1 MKSLIAIFASTLL
14 VGAAHASVIYSFSSS
29 NYTFI
34 LGGMY
39 TTSMHLDLT
48 ITLDSLLATGTTTN
62 INTLPGFAMTVMDGL
77 HTYAPTTITTA
88 TLTTNAGNSV
98 TSWDFSG
105 SNDTGEES
113 PTAWGFSTT
122 PTFTQA
128 FFVYTFNAA
137 SLNGGGTW
145 VTPNQTTVPEPAT
158 LALLGLGL
166 SGLAVARRRRP

>member
-1 MKSLIAIFASTLL
+1 MKRLIAIFASTLL
-14 VGAAHASVIYSFSSS
+14 IGAANASVIYTFSSS

-34 LGGMY
+34 IGSMY

-62 INTLPGFAMTVMDGL
+62 INTLPGFAMTVMDGVN
-77 HTYAPTTITTA
+77 TYVPTTITTA
-88 TLTTNAGNSV
+88 TLTTNAANSV

-105 SNDTGEES
+105 TNANFDDES
-113 PTAWGFSTT
+113 GFGFSTT

-128 FFVYTFNAA
+128 FFRFSLNAA

-166 SGLAVARRRRP
+166 SGLVLARRRRTQ

>member
-1 MKSLIAIFASTLL
+1 MKRLIAIVASTLL
-14 VGAAHASVIYSFSSS
+14 VGAANASVVYNFSSS

-34 LGGMY
+34 IGGMY
-39 TTSMHLDLT
+39 TTSMHLDLS

-88 TLTTNAGNSV
+88 TLTTNAANSV

-105 SNDTGEES
+105 SNGNADDES
-113 PTAWGFSTT
+113 GFGFGTM
-122 PTFTQA
+122 PTFTQT
-128 FFVYTFNAA
+128 FFVFSLNAA

-166 SGLAVARRRRP
+166 SGLAVARRRRMQ

>member
-1 MKSLIAIFASTLL
+1 MKRLIAIFASTLL

-34 LGGMY
+34 NGSMY
-39 TTSMHLDLT
+39 TTSMHLDLS
-48 ITLDSLLATGTTTN
+48 ITLDSPLPTGTTTD
-62 INTLPGFAMTVMDGL
+62 IDSLPGFAMMVMDGL

-105 SNDTGEES
+105 TNGSADDES
-113 PTAWGFSTT
+113 GFGFSTT
-122 PTFTQA
+122 PTFTVA
-128 FFVYTFNAA
+128 FFRFSFNSG

-166 SGLAVARRRRP
+166 SGLVLARRRRTQ

>member
-1 MKSLIAIFASTLL
+1 MKRLIAIFASTLL

-34 LGGMY
+34 NGSMY
-39 TTSMHLDLT
+39 TTSMHLDLR
-48 ITLDSLLATGTTTN
+48 ITLDSPLPTGTTTDIDN
-62 INTLPGFAMTVMDGL
+62 LPGFALTVMDGL
-77 HTYAPTTITTA
+77 HTYVPTTITTA
-88 TLTTNAGNSV
+88 TLTTNAANSV

-105 SNDTGEES
+105 SNDTADDES
-113 PTAWGFSTT
+113 GFGFSTMAY
-122 PTFTQA
+122 FTVA
-128 FFVYTFNAA
+128 FFVYSFNTG

-166 SGLAVARRRRP
+166 AGLGFARRRRTQ